1 MSNSSFYPEYQKP
14 VSDQDKFVY
23 AVSHDLQEPLRMMT
37 SFMKLMESRFSNE
50 LPDDGK
56 RYLKMIM
63 ENADRMKEMI
73 YALVDFSRIKRTQEQ
88 VIEIDLQDLFSNIAT
103 MYARDFEQR
112 NIEFNYDIPSTIDF
126 RPLQF
131 NTLVKVLVQN
141 VLDHVGAKNIQLDI
155 SFEEND
161 EEYHFLVSNSG
172 EPLKKV
178 YLDKVFEIFKKV
190 DPSSDGVGAGLA
202 IAREIVENHN
212 GAMWATNELVTT
224 IHFTVPKKTS

>member
-1 MSNSSFYPEYQKP
+1 MSTSSFNPEYQKP

-50 LPDDGK
+50 LPEDGK
-56 RYLKMIM
+56 RYLGMAM
-63 ENADRMKEMI
+63 QNADRMKEMI

-88 VIEIDLQDLFSNIAT
+88 TTDVDLQDLFSNIAT
-103 MYARDFEQR
+103 MYARDFEQK

-131 NTLVKVLVQN
+131 TTLIKVLVQN
-141 VLDHVGAKNIQLDI
+141 VLDHVDARNIQLDV

-161 EEYHFLVSNSG
+161 QEYHFLVANSG
-172 EPLKKV
+172 EPLKEV
-178 YLDKVFEIFKKV
+178 YLDKVFDIFKKV

-212 GAMWATNELVTT
+212 GTMWATNEPVTT